1 MLDWPEIHRRPRSFL
16 GLDDN
21 QNDSDSDSF
30 ADDDLPS
37 IEDILGRKKKLE
49 VINLTT
55 DDDMSYTLSIFDEA
69 DKGRS
74 YCYGENRHRSLL
86 LLLTSV
92 GRISKE

>member
-1 MLDWPEIHRRPRSFL
+1 
-16 GLDDN
+16 LDDN

-55 DDDMSYTLSIFDEA
+55 DDDVSYTLSIFAEA
-69 DKGRS
+69 DKGRG
-74 YCYGENRHRSLL
+74 YLR
-86 LLLTSV
+86 
-92 GRISKE
+92 